1 MRGARACILAWQ
13 PPLKHRLADA
23 SKLLPS
29 TPLLPVY
36 HQLRCR
42 LRHASRRCRS
52 RHLGRRRARH
62 VCALRQVRRRA
73 GRGSASSCP
82 AVQPPLAALC
92 WGVGHAAAG
101 RMCAGVLPEPGSAY
115 RHAACSPAGPSW
127 NSTQPL
133 LPSCSSTLGRRLLDK
148 QLKGPGPKSVASLE
162 GPAGHLNR
170 GPGTAKYILCVVPLF
185 AFSISSAAR
194 QLVTPAERSTTSVS
208 T

>member
-1 MRGARACILAWQ
+1 MHRLQPGTWRQTAAQRAMRGARACILAWQ

-92 WGVGHAAAG
+92 WGVGTPLPGGCAQASCLSPGLRTAMLLAPPQGQAG
-101 RMCAGVLPEPGSAY
+101 
-115 RHAACSPAGPSW
+115 
-127 NSTQPL
+127 TQP
-133 LPSCSSTLGRRLLDK
+133 SHCSQAVR
-148 QLKGPGPKSVASLE
+148 
-162 GPAGHLNR
+162 
-170 GPGTAKYILCVVPLF
+170 VPWGDGCW
-185 AFSISSAAR
+185 ISSSKGQDPRVLQASR
-194 QLVTPAERSTTSVS
+194 VPSGT
-208 T
+208 